1 MKMNNRT
8 ILLFALC
15 LLILAS
21 CGRRNIPVKTT
32 QTTERPPVSPD
43 RVPSDKQYM
52 TKAVVPL
59 DNKIE
64 GNENV
69 NVNINTN
76 ASKVPA
82 ATEKAMVV
90 IDSKGNV
97 VIDPNILPNHVNHNL
112 DSISMVV
119 RAYTPNQAKNLASRY
134 NVIPPRVIYV
144 PASMQKQGTRG
155 VYFLYKIPN
164 NALWYWKRNDGY
176 FYIDE
181 NHYN

>member
-1 MKMNNRT
+1 MNNRT

-21 CGRRNIPVKTT
+21 CGRRNLPAKTT
-32 QTTERPPVSPD
+32 ETTNRPPVAPD
-43 RVPSDKQYM
+43 RVADDKQYV

-59 DNKIE
+59 DNDID

-69 NVNINTN
+69 NANINKN
-76 ASKVPA
+76 SAVAPVS
-82 ATEKAMVV
+82 TEKAMAV
-90 IDSKGNV
+90 IDSKGNIV
-97 VIDPNILPNHVNHNL
+97 ADRSILPNHVNHNL
-112 DSISMVV
+112 DSISLAV

-134 NVIPPRVIYV
+134 NIIPPRVIYV

-164 NALWYWKRNDGY
+164 NSLWYWKRKDGY